1 MSIVRNLFGDCDGD
15 NNSESGWSNK
25 GDKAE
30 GKCLGCAAVIVKDI
44 NKKSCRNF
52 CGSGCEGVNEK
63 SIRRAGLFA
72 GYELCLA
79 SEVRPR
85 LLSVDG
91 AKIIMSFLYN
101 EEHGISF
108 TDKLPQIERAIFKN
122 LKTK

>member
-1 MSIVRNLFGDCDGD
+1 MNNCVRNLFGDCDVEVI
-15 NNSESGWSNK
+15 ESGSGNED
-25 GDKAE
+25 DKAE
-30 GKCLGCAAVIVKDI
+30 GVCVGCAAPIVKDPK
-44 NKKSCRNF
+44 KKSSQKF
-52 CGSGCEGVNEK
+52 CGRGCEGVNEK
-63 SIRRAGLFA
+63 ANRRAMLFA

-101 EEHGISF
+101 EERGVSF

-122 LKTK
+122 LKIE

>member
-1 MSIVRNLFGDCDGD
+1 MSIVRNLFGDCDGGITSVGGLG
-15 NNSESGWSNK
+15 N
-25 GDKAE
+25 GDE
-30 GKCLGCAAVIVKDI
+30 GRCLGCAAVIVKDM
-44 NKKSCRNF
+44 NKKSSKNF
-52 CGSGCEGVNEK
+52 CGPGCEGVNEK
-63 SIRRAGLFA
+63 AIRRAGLFA

-101 EEHGISF
+101 EEHGVSF

-122 LKTK
+122 LKIE